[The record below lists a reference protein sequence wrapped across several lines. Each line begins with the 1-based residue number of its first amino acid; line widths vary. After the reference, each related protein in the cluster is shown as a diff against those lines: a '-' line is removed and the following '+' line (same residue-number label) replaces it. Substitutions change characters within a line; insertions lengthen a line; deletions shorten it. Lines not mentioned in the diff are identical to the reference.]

1 MESENFVVCVVD
13 AQYEIE
19 IESPH
24 RIRRVNGDK
33 FIAENINN
41 NTGYI
46 QCKLNGKSYLK
57 HRIIA
62 KQFIPNPENKQEVD
76 HINGDKTDN
85 RIENLR
91 WATRS
96 ENAHNTKPYK
106 KQKIQYVEEL
116 PADFVAINHYNNY
129 QFEDY
134 YYSPSEDKFYHD
146 DGERARIIC
155 TNTTGNGY
163 ERFMARDITG
173 IQRNI
178 TVQKLKRIY
187 GFV

>member
-13 AQYEIE
+13 AGYEIE
-19 IESPH
+19 TEYPH
-24 RIRRVNGDK
+24 RIRRIGSYR

-41 NTGYI
+41 KNGYVY
-46 QCKLNGKSYLK
+46 CSLNRKKYRK

-62 KQFIPNPENKQEVD
+62 KQFIPNPENKPEVD

-96 ENAHNTKPYK
+96 ENNSNRKPYK

-116 PADFVAINHYNNY
+116 PADYIAFDRYNNY

-134 YYSPSEDKFYHD
+134 YYSPQKINFILMMESEREY
-146 DGERARIIC
+146 
-155 TNTTGNGY
+155 Y
-163 ERFMARDITG
+163 
-173 IQRNI
+173 
-178 TVQKLKRIY
+178 V
-187 GFV
+187 

>member
-1 MESENFVVCVVD
+1 MESENFVVCIVD
-13 AQYEIE
+13 RDYEIE

-24 RIRRVNGDK
+24 RIRRINGDR
-33 FIAENINN
+33 FIAETINN
-41 NTGYI
+41 KNGYI
-46 QCKLNGKSYLK
+46 YCKLNGKSYRK

-62 KQFIPNPENKQEVD
+62 LQFIPNPENKPEVD

-96 ENAHNTKPYK
+96 ENNSNKKPYK

-116 PADFVAINHYNNY
+116 PADYIAIDRYNNH

-146 DGERARIIC
+146 DGYFARIIC
-155 TNTTGNGY
+155 TNTGNGY
-163 ERFMARDITG
+163 ERFNARDING
-173 IQRNI
+173 INRMI
-178 TVQKLKRIY
+178 SVQKLKKIY
-187 GFV
+187 GFD

>member
-1 MESENFVVCVVD
+1 MTSENFVVCIID

-19 IESPH
+19 TEFPH
-24 RIRRVNGDK
+24 RIRRINGDK
-33 FIAENINN
+33 FIAENRNN
-41 NTGYI
+41 KTGYI
-46 QCKLNGKSYLK
+46 QCSLNGKRYYK

-62 KQFIPNPENKQEVD
+62 KQFIPNPENKPEVD

-91 WATRS
+91 WVSRS
-96 ENAHNTKPYK
+96 ENAANRRKCRR
-106 KQKIQYVEEL
+106 QKIQYVEEL
-116 PADFVAINHYNNY
+116 PTDYIAIDHYNNY

-146 DGERARIIC
+146 DGYFARIIC

-163 ERFMARDITG
+163 ERFMAKDING

-187 GFV
+187 GFD